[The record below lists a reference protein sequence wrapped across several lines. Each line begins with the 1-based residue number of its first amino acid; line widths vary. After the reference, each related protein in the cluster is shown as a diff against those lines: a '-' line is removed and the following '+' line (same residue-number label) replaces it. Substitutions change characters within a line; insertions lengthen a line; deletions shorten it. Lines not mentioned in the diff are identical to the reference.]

1 MSYLICFCAAVL
13 ATVLLTVLY
22 LRYLHRTRRRHYG
35 QIAGFFM
42 LVALLDS
49 FLLFLPYYANFDL
62 LGINEKLPWWMLVPY
77 LLTHML
83 QINSLDASYE
93 TALLWTE
100 AGGTFGQAAA
110 FQKLYVFVLSYL
122 SAAVPVLGVLAVSS
136 VFYEKIRY
144 WWVSHL
150 TRGKTLQI
158 FNGIGQ
164 GSVTLA
170 EGLKKEQPDSCIIF
184 CNVDLDDLP
193 TGREMD
199 ELTAMGA
206 VFTQQAPPVLLR
218 CAEYRWAPNRLN
230 YLFVL
235 EEDQNLEDAMQLLD
249 TIHSKAASPDGQE
262 RDWPCAERVQLRMM
276 GKTKEA
282 EGLLD
287 ARQKHGVQVRMM
299 DYGRTVAYDLYR
311 KYPLFMAYDPQ
322 SSCIRQVVIG
332 DNPTA
337 REIFLEGIWLG
348 RMQRVRCEA
357 VYIGP
362 DADAFRDELRVTC
375 PGLYEEDTGSWLYP
389 IRFLKTDCG
398 RALLDSSA
406 RECVL
411 QSDYLVVA
419 TADDEDNIKYSVNL
433 RSFICRKTG
442 RNNDFPF
449 MLVYVRDDLKAD
461 KLWNMSVLE
470 SRVRYNF
477 LAFGSNR
484 RTFSVWNILSNRIE
498 EMAVGVQLTYMQ
510 DGAAPEQARRAL
522 NGSTYN
528 YASSEAAAMYLAV
541 RLFDSGLVETFLQEQ
556 GQRSDAAAQAAWI
569 YRLFFAESRSAESRQ
584 ALSALEERFRV
595 LDERTLEL
603 LARAEHTRWNAYM
616 RVLGWMT
623 MPQEKILPNM
633 ERYAN
638 DHKNYITLEHPC
650 ITTWEKLSEVSVIV
664 SKQKKGRADPQMYQA
679 YDFDMVKNTF
689 RIAKTR

>member
-1 MSYLICFCAAVL
+1 MSYLICFCVAAL
-13 ATVLLTVLY
+13 ATVLLTVRY
-22 LRYLHRTRRRHYG
+22 LRYLHSTRRHYG

-122 SAAVPVLGVLAVSS
+122 SAAVPILGVLAVSS
-136 VFYEKIRY
+136 VFYERIRY

-150 TRGKTLQI
+150 TRGKTFQI
-158 FNGIGQ
+158 FNGIGR
-164 GSVTLA
+164 GSVALA
-170 EGLKKEQPDSCIIF
+170 EDLAKEQPGSRIIF

-199 ELTAMGA
+199 ELIAMGA

-262 RDWPCAERVQLRMM
+262 RDWPCAERVQIRMM

-311 KYPLFMAYDPQ
+311 KYPLFMAYAPEKP
-322 SSCIRQVVIG
+322 CIRQVVIG

-348 RMQRVRCEA
+348 QMQHTYSTS

-362 DADAFRDELRVTC
+362 DADTFQDELRVNC
-375 PGLYEEDTGSWLYP
+375 PGLQEEDTGRWLYP
-389 IRFLKTDCG
+389 MQFLKVNCG
-398 RALLDSSA
+398 SVLLDSDA
-406 RECVL
+406 RACVL

-433 RSFICRKTG
+433 RSFICRKIG
-442 RNNDFPF
+442 QNSDFPF
-449 MLVYVRDDLKAD
+449 MLVYVRDNLKAD
-461 KLWNMSVLE
+461 KLWNISVLE
-470 SRVRYNF
+470 SKVQYNF
-477 LAFGSNR
+477 LAFGSDR
-484 RTFSVWNILSNRIE
+484 RTFSVWNILSNRLE
-498 EMAVGVQLTYMQ
+498 EMTVGVQLTYMQ
-510 DGAAPEQARRAL
+510 GGAAPEQARREL

-528 YASSEAAAMYLAV
+528 YASSEAAAMYLAA
-541 RLFDSGLVETFLQEQ
+541 RLFDSGLAEKFLQEC
-556 GQRSDAAAQAAWI
+556 GLRSDAAAQAAWI
-569 YRLFFAESRSAESRQ
+569 YRLFFAESRSEESSR
-584 ALSALEERFRV
+584 AFSVLEERFRA
-595 LDERTLEL
+595 LDDNTLEL
-603 LARAEHTRWNAYM
+603 LAQAEHARWNAYM
-616 RVLGWMT
+616 RVLGWTT
-623 MPQEKILPNM
+623 MPPEKILPNM
-633 ERYAN
+633 ERCGN

-650 ITTWEKLSEVSVIV
+650 ITDWEELTNVSAIV
-664 SKQKKGRADPQMYQA
+664 SERKKGRINRRMYQD
-679 YDFDMVKNTF
+679 YDLDMVRNLF
-689 RIAKTR
+689 RIAKPL